1 MSLKGDPAEVNT
13 IDENRNVC
21 SGGLEAAATYIID
34 PFFETTL

>member
-1 MSLKGDPAEVNT
+1 MSLNGDPAYVHT

-34 PFFETTL
+34 PFLGNTL